1 MLFRRNHIAS
11 TKTKK
16 ARTSSVKITIYE
28 ASKIDSLGK
37 YFLHGPY
44 ATKVVL
50 LLS

>member
-28 ASKIDSLGK
+28 ASKIGSLGK
-37 YFLHGPY
+37 HLLHKPCT
-44 ATKVVL
+44 TKVVL